1 MLCRRRPPSNRVGP
15 FFVSFELRK
24 NRPIGGGFFVVVSV
38 FNMRNSRLVI
48 PTKVGIQ
55 AKKREIWIPASA
67 GMTEKIKKITDNYG
81 NNQLERF

>member
-1 MLCRRRPPSNRVGP
+1 
-15 FFVSFELRK
+15 
-24 NRPIGGGFFVVVSV
+24 
-38 FNMRNSRLVI
+38 MRNSRLVI